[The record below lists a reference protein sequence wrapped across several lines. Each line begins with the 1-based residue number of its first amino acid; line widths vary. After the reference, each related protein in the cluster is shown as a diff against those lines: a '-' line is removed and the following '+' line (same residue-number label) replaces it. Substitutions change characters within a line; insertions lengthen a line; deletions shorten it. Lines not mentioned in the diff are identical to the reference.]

1 MPTRA
6 PHPPT
11 APDGADPRA
20 IQTLY
25 RISTLIGK
33 TENPKVALRHILED
47 LVRRF
52 SRPTVTKGGID
63 AVLETYH
70 RAGQRSVVDWIVA
83 QINRAHGVDD
93 VDTHAQS
100 DGSGGQ

>member
-1 MPTRA
+1 MTTPNTYADIFEDDTR
-6 PHPPT
+6 
-11 APDGADPRA
+11 GAA
-20 IQTLY
+20 
-25 RISTLIGK
+25 
-33 TENPKVALRHILED
+33 ILED

>member
-1 MPTRA
+1 MTTPNTYADIFEDDTR
-6 PHPPT
+6 
-11 APDGADPRA
+11 GAA
-20 IQTLY
+20 
-25 RISTLIGK
+25 
-33 TENPKVALRHILED
+33 ILED

-93 VDTHAQS
+93 AGTEARS

>member
-1 MPTRA
+1 MTCPPSLYAEVFEDDTR
-6 PHPPT
+6 
-11 APDGADPRA
+11 GAA
-20 IQTLY
+20 
-25 RISTLIGK
+25 
-33 TENPKVALRHILED
+33 ILED
-47 LVRRF
+47 LIARF